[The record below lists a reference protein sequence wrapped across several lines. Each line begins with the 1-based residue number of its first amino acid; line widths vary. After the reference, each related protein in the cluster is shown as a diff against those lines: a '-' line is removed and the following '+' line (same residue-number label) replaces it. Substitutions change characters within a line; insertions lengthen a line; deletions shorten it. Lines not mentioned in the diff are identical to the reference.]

1 MDKFDVRRV
10 AMGLTAYAI
19 ERQNGFERYQPEDSP
34 PWQEQRRFWTDAIL
48 QGIAFFHKGISRP
61 QIRHSR

>member
-34 PWQEQRRFWTDAIL
+34 PWQEQRRFWTDAI
-48 QGIAFFHKGISRP
+48 
-61 QIRHSR
+61 QIGRAHV